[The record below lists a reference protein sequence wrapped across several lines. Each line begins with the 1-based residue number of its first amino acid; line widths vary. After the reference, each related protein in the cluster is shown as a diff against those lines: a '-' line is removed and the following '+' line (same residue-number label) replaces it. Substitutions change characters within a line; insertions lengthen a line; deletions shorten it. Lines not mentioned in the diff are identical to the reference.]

1 MRIDSNYINSY
12 EYNQNALQQDDKLDN
27 QSAVGLFKES
37 ADSDLINSEMQLSSD
52 SGSSQDNDNQNNI
65 NQLQQSSSI
74 LDPNLKV

>member
-65 NQLQQSSSI
+65 DQLQQSSSI